1 MSRIRIGVSGWTYEP
16 WRGSFYPEGMRPKDE
31 LAYASRRLHSIEIN
45 GTFYSLLRPANYRQ
59 WYEQTPAGFR
69 FSLKGPKYLT
79 HVRRLKDFETP
90 LANFLA
96 SGILALRDKLGPILW
111 QLPPSLAF
119 DAERVEA
126 FLAALPHDTQRAVE
140 IGRGHSDWLAGRE
153 LLETDAKRPL
163 LHAIEARHASFKTPA
178 FVEMARR
185 HKVAVVVGD
194 TAGRWPLLE
203 DVTADFVYVRL
214 HGDEAL
220 YENGYTK
227 PALERWAQRSV
238 DWSRGLQPDDAALV
252 VDDVPARREREVYV
266 YFDNDTKETAPFDA
280 IAMMTRL
287 SQMGVV
293 ELPEELERPAKA
305 VVKEK
310 GKATRRAKATKEPK
324 SAAKERTER
333 GHLQRRA
340 PSKSARGAPS
350 KSAKDVKPA
359 KPRASAMR

>member
-1 MSRIRIGVSGWTYEP
+1 MSRILIGVSGWTYEP
-16 WRGSFYPEGMRPKDE
+16 WRGSFYPEGMKQKDE
-31 LAYASRRLHSIEIN
+31 LAYASRRLHSVEIN
-45 GTFYSLLRPANYRQ
+45 GTFYSLLRPANYRL

-163 LHAIEARHASFKTPA
+163 RHAVEARHASFKTPA

-194 TAGRWPLLE
+194 TAGRWPLIE
-203 DVTADFVYVRL
+203 DVTTDFVYVRL
-214 HGDEAL
+214 HGDETI
-220 YENGYTK
+220 YQNGYTK
-227 PALERWAQRSV
+227 PALERWAQRFA

-252 VDDVPARREREVYV
+252 VDDVPARREREVYA

-280 IAMMTRL
+280 IAMLTRL
-287 SQMGVV
+287 SQMGLV
-293 ELPEELERPAKA
+293 ELPSEVEMPAKA

-310 GKATRRAKATKEPK
+310 GKAARSAKPTQKPR
-324 SAAKERTER
+324 SAAKGDSEKGPR
-333 GHLQRRA
+333 QRASR
-340 PSKSARGAPS
+340 SKSAKGAPS
-350 KSAKDVKPA
+350 KSAKGIKPA
-359 KPRASAMR
+359 RPRASATR